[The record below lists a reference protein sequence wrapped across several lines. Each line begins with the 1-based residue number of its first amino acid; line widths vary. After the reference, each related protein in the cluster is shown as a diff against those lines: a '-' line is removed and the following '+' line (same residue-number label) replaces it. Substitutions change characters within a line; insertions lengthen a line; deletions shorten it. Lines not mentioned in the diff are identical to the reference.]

1 MRIIAAWTAA
11 LTLSAATAF
20 AGDYLVLLDGG
31 DASPFA
37 NAARRLA
44 DRRKG
49 QVRSW
54 AAADRPA
61 TLKLLR
67 ELQPATVV
75 FVLAPEKIDVDL
87 AHELLALATRVDDD
101 PFVDF
106 EYGFITGRDGPA
118 AERFVERTLAAA
130 DRKFGRR
137 GAFFGT
143 WEGPVLPPA
152 APLGAMSALG
162 LEFEQ
167 HFILARDDEAR
178 RAAAARAAL
187 GKLSGCD
194 VLLFLSHGYPDQ
206 FVGGFR
212 AADLREWRIDLA
224 PAVLINCA
232 CYNGAPGRW
241 YELSP
246 TGGVDRGVVKPAES
260 VALALL
266 DSGICAYFA
275 GIDPWHGPLAN
286 QLFSYVV
293 DDGLRLGA
301 AAKCMQDR
309 LALEFLPDRINYPP
323 AREHRFAGE
332 GVENRRSNGAGMIF
346 YGDPSLAPFAADP
359 PRLLSVAAEPDADGK
374 LRVKFSLKQ
383 LVRGVPAT
391 DFMVTQARLL
401 DYYSARGGDLMKS
414 LRCELYRVIP
424 VGSGVT
430 SAPQLRVQTAECGGQ
445 ALPAGE
451 VQTVLEDTP
460 RGRRLHIRVPLNVQV
475 YGSPWVMMLANQGA
489 TVELSE

>member
-1 MRIIAAWTAA
+1 MRFLVAWT
-11 LTLSAATAF
+11 SAILLQTAVTS
-20 AGDYLVLLDGG
+20 AGSYVVLLEGG
-31 DASPFA
+31 DASPYA
-37 NAARRLA
+37 PAARKLA
-44 DRRKG
+44 ERREG
-49 QVRSW
+49 EVRPWS
-54 AAADRPA
+54 AADHAA

-75 FVLAPEKIDVDL
+75 FVLAPDKIDVDL
-87 AHELLALATRVDDD
+87 AHDLLSLSTQVDAD

-143 WEGPVLPPA
+143 WEGPVLPPQT
-152 APLGAMSALG
+152 PLGAMAALG
-162 LEFEQ
+162 LDFEQ
-167 HFILARDDEAR
+167 HFVLTRDGAEQ

-187 GKLSGCD
+187 GKLSGRD
-194 VLLFLSHGYPDQ
+194 VLLFFSHGYPDQ
-206 FVGGFR
+206 FVHGFR
-212 AADLREWRIDLA
+212 AADLREWKVDLA

-246 TGGVDRGVVKPAES
+246 QGGVDRGLVKPEDS
-260 VALALL
+260 IALALL

-301 AAKCMQDR
+301 AAKRMHDR
-309 LALEFLPDRINYPP
+309 LALDFLPDRISYPP
-323 AREHRFAGE
+323 VREYRFAGE
-332 GVENRRSNGAGMIF
+332 GVENRRSNAAGMIF
-346 YGDPSLAPFAADP
+346 YGDPSLAPFAVDP
-359 PRLLSVAAEPDADGK
+359 PRLLSASAETGADGK
-374 LRVKFSLKQ
+374 LRVKFTLKQ
-383 LVRGVPAT
+383 LVRGMPAT

-401 DYYSARGGDLMKS
+401 DYYSVRGGDLMKS
-414 LRCELYRVIP
+414 LQCELYRVIP
-424 VGSGVT
+424 AGAGVT
-430 SAPQLRVQTAECGGQ
+430 SAPQLRVVKAECGGQ
-445 ALPAGE
+445 ALPTGD
-451 VQTVLEDTP
+451 VQTALEET
-460 RGRRLHIRVPLNVQV
+460 RNGRLLHIRVPLKVQV
-475 YGSPWVMMLANQGA
+475 FGSPWVMLLANQGA

>member
-1 MRIIAAWTAA
+1 MRLFAAWTAA
-11 LTLSAATAF
+11 FALTTTAASVGDYVVLLEGGESSPYASAAQK
-20 AGDYLVLLDGG
+20 
-31 DASPFA
+31 
-37 NAARRLA
+37 LA

-49 QVRSW
+49 EVRPWS
-54 AAADRPA
+54 AADHPA

-67 ELQPATVV
+67 ELRPITVV

-87 AHELLALATRVDDD
+87 AHELLSLATRVDDD

-130 DRKFGRR
+130 DRKFSRR
-137 GAFFGT
+137 GAMFGT
-143 WEGPVLPPA
+143 WESPVLPPET
-152 APLGAMSALG
+152 PLGAMAALG
-162 LEFEQ
+162 FDFDQ
-167 HFILARDDEAR
+167 HFVLSRDDADK
-178 RAAAARAAL
+178 RAAAARTAL
-187 GKLSGCD
+187 GKLSGRD
-194 VLLFLSHGYPDQ
+194 VLLFFSHGYPDQ

-212 AADLREWRIDLA
+212 AADLREWKIDLA

-246 TGGVDRGVVKPAES
+246 QGGVDRGLVKPDES

-301 AAKCMQDR
+301 AAKHMHDR
-309 LALEFLPDRINYPP
+309 LALDFLPDRINYPP
-323 AREHRFAGE
+323 VREYRFAGE
-332 GVENRRSNGAGMIF
+332 GVENRRSNAAGMIF
-346 YGDPSLAPFAADP
+346 YGDPSLAPFSADP
-359 PRLLSVAAEPDADGK
+359 PRLLSAAAESGDDGK
-374 LRVKFSLKQ
+374 LRVTIALKQ
-383 LVRGVPAT
+383 LVRGMPAT

-401 DYYSARGGDLMKS
+401 DYFSVRGGDLMKS
-414 LRCELYRVIP
+414 LQCELYRVIP
-424 VGSGVT
+424 VDPHVT
-430 SAPQLRVQTAECGGQ
+430 TAPRLRVIQARCGGQPLPTGDVQTALEETPGGR
-445 ALPAGE
+445 L
-451 VQTVLEDTP
+451 
-460 RGRRLHIRVPLNVQV
+460 LHIRVPLKVQV
-475 YGSPWVMMLANQGA
+475 FGSPWVMLLANQGA
-489 TVELSE
+489 KVELSE